1 MLTRAL
7 FALAL
12 ICGMAATVAAE
23 DAKVL
28 ALGITDH
35 EATQEEIEKGE
46 ALKAPHFN
54 TPAIAYVLAA
64 NLKKGDIVEI
74 ALVNEDRSLLH
85 NAQTLARTR
94 RGFCCGRKARRTGR
108 RLAGRQL
115 SRQGH
120 HHPRRQDAGRAK
132 LETNRVRVGWAT
144 ACRCPREST
153 GGHGVLA
160 FAHPRIKPRGGG
172 RARRSRNS
180 RYARPSPA

>member
-12 ICGMAATVAAE
+12 ICGMAAPTAAE

-28 ALGITDH
+28 ALGLTDH
-35 EATQEEIEKGE
+35 EATQDEIEKGE

-85 NAQTLARTR
+85 NAQTLAED
-94 RGFCCGRKARRTGR
+94 
-108 RLAGRQL
+108 Q
-115 SRQGH
+115 
-120 HHPRRQDAGRAK
+120 AK
-132 LETNRVRVGWAT
+132 LLLQHINASHRDTKCKCTFQGCTEEDNNSSSVSKHIKRYHKGEELP
-144 ACRCPREST
+144 CPAQGLS
-153 GGHGVLA
+153 
-160 FAHPRIKPRGGG
+160 P
-172 RARRSRNS
+172 
-180 RYARPSPA
+180 PSQEVTDSCAWKDR